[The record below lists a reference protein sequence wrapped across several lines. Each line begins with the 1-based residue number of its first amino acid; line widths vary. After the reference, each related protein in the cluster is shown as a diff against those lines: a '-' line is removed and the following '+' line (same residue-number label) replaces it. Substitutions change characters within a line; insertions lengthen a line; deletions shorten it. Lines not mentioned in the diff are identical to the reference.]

1 MKRIQRQVYFLTYN
15 VKNCVMTYLK
25 YRTSLTKNLFS
36 NYDTLKREVVV
47 YICSTYHNYKDNNT
61 YNDKIRTH

>member
-1 MKRIQRQVYFLTYN
+1 
-15 VKNCVMTYLK
+15 MTYLK